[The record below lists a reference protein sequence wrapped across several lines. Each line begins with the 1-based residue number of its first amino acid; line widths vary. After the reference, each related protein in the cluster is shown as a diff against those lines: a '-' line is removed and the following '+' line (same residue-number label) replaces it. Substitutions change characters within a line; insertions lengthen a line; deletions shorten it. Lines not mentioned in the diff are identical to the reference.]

1 MRRNLR
7 RNSVLA
13 GWLLATGTLAIAAP
27 ATARTLHARIDRV
40 DATVAQL
47 HGVDATL
54 AWPASATRGELHLH
68 AARIEAPDLGYA
80 FRDVT
85 WQCALRRDGDGRW
98 QCEGGVR
105 TGNGAPMRL
114 AVDLGPDRTVGSLSR
129 GNARIAVERRAAAPD
144 LTAIDITSVPVTW
157 AQALLAQAWAAPTLQ
172 DGTLDAQLQLRAG
185 GGGPVQVDGALAFAD
200 VGFDTPDGT
209 IAGLGLGGRFTLD
222 YRKTGTQTDVQVD
235 GTLSG
240 GEFLAGK
247 AYIALDGP
255 VAVEVQ
261 ARGSE
266 GQGWQVPRFAWRD
279 PGVLLAEGSAAFG
292 ADASLDALDL
302 QLHSEDA
309 SPLAGR
315 YLSGWLGLAGLADL
329 TIDGAIDADVRIADG
344 ALQSGS
350 VQLHG
355 VDLREPADRFRFEA
369 LTGTVVFSG
378 GTSVQSSELA
388 WSGGA
393 LYGLGFGP
401 ARVPLESSDGTL
413 RLREA
418 VDVAVLGGNLRLEH
432 LAIAP
437 PGAGESLSLRFG
449 LAVEKLDIAQLS
461 EAVGWPA
468 FQGTLSGRFP
478 EARYADDRLEF
489 DGDLVMDLFGGRVRA
504 SGLAME
510 RPFGSAPTLT
520 ADLRLDDIEMLA
532 LTEVLE
538 FGSISGR
545 LDGRILDLRLVDWQ
559 PVAFDAKLLTDPSH
573 DVPQRISQ
581 RAVQNIS
588 SVGDASFASSL
599 QGRLIGLF
607 DDFGYSRIGISC
619 RLRNEVCEMGGLRSG
634 SNTFT
639 IVAGAGLPRLTV
651 VGHNRLVDW
660 PVLVERLAAVAGG
673 DVKPVI
679 D

>member
-1 MRRNLR
+1 MRRT
-7 RNSVLA
+7 SVLP
-13 GWLLATGTLAIAAP
+13 GLLLATCAMAIAAP

-54 AWPASATRGELHLH
+54 AWPAAATHGELLLH
-68 AARIEAPDLGYA
+68 AARVQAPDLGYD

-85 WQCALRRDGDGRW
+85 WQCTLQRDGNGRW
-98 QCEGGVR
+98 HCDGGVR

-114 AVDLGPDRTVGSLSR
+114 AVDLGPDRTTGILSR
-129 GNARIAVERRAAAPD
+129 GDARIAIERRAAAPD
-144 LTAIDITSVPVTW
+144 LTAIDITAVPVAW
-157 AQALLAQAWAAPTLQ
+157 AQALLAQAWAAPQLQ
-172 DGTLDAQLQLRAG
+172 DGRLDAQLQVQAG
-185 GGGPVQVDGALAFAD
+185 GGGPVQVEGLLAFAD

-209 IAGLGLGGRFTLD
+209 IAGLGLGGRFALD
-222 YRKTGTQTDVQVD
+222 YRKAGTQTAVQVD

-240 GEFLAGK
+240 GEFLVGK
-247 AYIALDGP
+247 AYVALDGP

-266 GQGWQVPRFAWRD
+266 GEGWQVPRFAWRD

-329 TIDGAIDADVRIADG
+329 SIEGAIDADVRIAGG
-344 ALQSGS
+344 ALRSGS
-350 VQLHG
+350 LQLHG
-355 VDLREPADRFRFEA
+355 VDLRDPQGRFRFDA
-369 LTGTVVFSG
+369 LAGNVDFTGGDTVE
-378 GTSVQSSELA
+378 TSELA
-388 WSGGA
+388 WAGGA
-393 LYGLGFGP
+393 LYGLDFGA
-401 ARVPLESSDGTL
+401 ARLPLESSAGTL

-449 LAVEKLDIAQLS
+449 LAVENLDVGRLS

-468 FQGTLSGRFP
+468 FRGTLSGRFP

-489 DGDLVMDLFGGRVRA
+489 DGDLVMDVFGGNVRV
-504 SGLAME
+504 SSLAME

-520 ADLRLDDIEMLA
+520 ADLRIDDIEMLA

-545 LDGRILDLRLVDWQ
+545 LDGRILDLRLVDWH
-559 PVAFDAKLLTDPSH
+559 PVAFDAKLLTDPKRG
-573 DVPQRISQ
+573 VPQRISQ

-588 SVGDASFASSL
+588 SVGDASFANSL

-651 VGHNRLVDW
+651 IGHNRLVDW